1 MSSANVENAKLESQ
15 DYQLWIH
22 DLASDQSFAG
32 KIAQTTVCESKIIEC
47 SHSNGLRPVSWTTVV
62 YVNDKVLRSNELD
75 ESQPYTQQLSMLQ
88 PVLSPRS
95 LSMLLR

>member
-32 KIAQTTVCESKIIEC
+32 KIAQTTVCDSKIIEC
-47 SHSNGLRPVSWTTVV
+47 SHVKKLGTVSWTGVV
-62 YVNDKVLRSNELD
+62 YVNDKVPRSNELD
-75 ESQPYTQQLSMLQ
+75 ESQPYT
-88 PVLSPRS
+88 
-95 LSMLLR
+95 